1 MTAITFDTLKFVE
14 RLTTAGVPE
23 AHAKAEAFALRD
35 ILTESL
41 DTTLATKADVDRVER
56 KLEHVENNLK
66 ADIAE
71 LKYDLLKW
79 IVGLALAQFGLLVG
93 VLMKLSH

>member
-41 DTTLATKADVDRVER
+41 DTTLATKADVERVET
-56 KLEHVENNLK
+56 KLERV
-66 ADIAE
+66 IAE